1 MPAIGDGASELSCH
15 RQNQHTRPAP
25 STALPPSH
33 GAGFVARNGGR
44 VHGANG
50 ESLRLWKQ
58 NPQDECLIELVM
70 ADGVMNKVTGT
81 ETEGKPTCP
90 TPRKKTSLTL
100 PSLQSVKVVFGRGA

>member
-1 MPAIGDGASELSCH
+1 MTTPDAAQGAQGCQRSETAPLSFLVTGRTSTH
-15 RQNQHTRPAP
+15 GQHP
-25 STALPPSH
+25 
-33 GAGFVARNGGR
+33 RNGGR

-81 ETEGKPTCP
+81 ETEGKPNLSYSP
-90 TPRKKTSLTL
+90 
-100 PSLQSVKVVFGRGA
+100 